1 MFSTVLLC
9 LFYFWGP
16 LATFSRPPLG
26 SQDPS
31 LKTTDLMYLWL
42 SQPLLLSSA
51 HIQPVWEGPS
61 APQHPLNAHSCGTG
75 SKPNPWCL
83 CSPWH
88 LSASMQRRPGVALVS
103 FLQSCLTCTWCLC
116 LNIRL
121 LFNSNQVCCLKWP
134 RGLWEKNDKVSNTIS
149 YRSFSKRSYSRACLS
164 LEQRLELIYYRILY
178 VLLFSPAFM
187 LSANLFC
194 ISVWFCA
201 LGRIHGFAVHSWGNN
216 DAKKQGMLRVYNV
229 LDASLIHT

>member
-1 MFSTVLLC
+1 MFSTILLC

-31 LKTTDLMYLWL
+31 LKTADLMYLWL
-42 SQPLLLSSA
+42 SQSLLLSSA

-88 LSASMQRRPGVALVS
+88 LSTVLMALLSASMPRRPGVALVS

-121 LFNSNQVCCLKWP
+121 LFNSNQVSCCLKWP
-134 RGLWEKNDKVSNTIS
+134 RGLWEKNDYSIKYYKLQEFFPAFLLKSVFVPRAETGIDLLSDLIRTAVFPRIHAL
-149 YRSFSKRSYSRACLS
+149 SKSVLYLGVVLCVRSYP
-164 LEQRLELIYYRILY
+164 RLR
-178 VLLFSPAFM
+178 
-187 LSANLFC
+187 C
-194 ISVWFCA
+194 
-201 LGRIHGFAVHSWGNN
+201 
-216 DAKKQGMLRVYNV
+216 
-229 LDASLIHT
+229 T